1 MELLDA
7 VFNRRTTNGPFRP
20 DPVSPEHQQLLI
32 RAAAAAP
39 SQFNSQPWRFV
50 LIEDRTTIETVAAI
64 SGQSMTEVMGAG
76 TFFDR
81 YKKYFRFSQKEMDAN
96 RSGML
101 FDKLPALLRPF
112 TSRAFTPS
120 GQSLMNRLRVPQTLG
135 EENRKLV
142 AGSPLL
148 IGVML
153 ERGEYRPGELSGF
166 YSVFSMGAA
175 MENLWLTTLE
185 LGMGIQFVSF
195 PMEAPHHWAR
205 IVRLLQVPDELELMA
220 VYRLGYLP
228 ERIQRPA
235 INWSSRE
242 RRRPSQF
249 VFRETCASSQQGW
262 DDDVRP
268 GSGLDLPQAAG

>member
-1 MELLDA
+1 MEFLDA

-20 DPVSPEHQQLLI
+20 GPVSPEHQQLLI

-50 LIEDRTTIETVAAI
+50 LIEDRDTIETVARI
-64 SGQSMTEVMGAG
+64 SGESMTEVMGAG

-81 YKKYFRFSQKEMDAN
+81 YKKYFRFSQKEMDAQ

-112 TSRAFTPS
+112 TSKAFTPS
-120 GQSLMNRLRVPQTLG
+120 GQSLMNKLRVPQTLG

-153 ERGEYRPGELSGF
+153 ERGEYRPEELSGF

-175 MENLWLTTLE
+175 MENLWLTTVE

-195 PMEAPHHWAR
+195 PMEAPHQWQR
-205 IVRLLQVPDELELMA
+205 IVDMLHVPNDLELMA
-220 VYRLGYLP
+220 VYRLGYVP
-228 ERIQRPA
+228 ERTHRPA
-235 INWSSRE
+235 IDWSSRE
-242 RRRPSQF
+242 RKRPSQY
-249 VFRETCASSQQGW
+249 VFRETCDTPQQGW
-262 DDDVRP
+262 DQDVRP
-268 GSGLDLPQAAG
+268 GSD

>member
-1 MELLDA
+1 MEFLDV

-20 DPVSPEHQQLLI
+20 DPVSAEHQQLLI
-32 RAAAAAP
+32 RAAGAAP

-50 LIEDRTTIETVAAI
+50 IVEDRETIETVATI
-64 SGQSMTEVMGAG
+64 SGESMTEVMSEG

-81 YKKYFRFSQKEMDAN
+81 YKKYFRFSQKEMDRL

-101 FDKLPALLRPF
+101 FDKLPAVLRPF

-120 GQSLMNRLRVPQTLG
+120 GQNLMNKLRVPQTLG

-148 IGVML
+148 LGVML
-153 ERGEYRPGELSGF
+153 ERGEYRPEQLSGF

-175 MENLWLTTLE
+175 MENLWLTTVE

-195 PMEAPHHWAR
+195 PMEAPHQWQR
-205 IVRLLQVPDELELMA
+205 IVDMLRVPDDLELMA
-220 VYRLGYLP
+220 VYRLGYLS
-228 ERIQRPA
+228 ERTHRPA
-235 INWSSRE
+235 IDWSSRE
-242 RRRPSQF
+242 RKRPSQY
-249 VFRETCASSQQGW
+249 VFRETCDVPQEGW
-262 DDDVRP
+262 DEDVRP
-268 GSGLDLPQAAG
+268 GTA

>member
-1 MELLDA
+1 MEFLDA

-20 DPVSPEHQQLLI
+20 DPVSPGHQQTLI

-50 LIEDRTTIETVAAI
+50 LIEDRDTIETVATI
-64 SGQSMTEVMGAG
+64 SGESMTEVMSSG
-76 TFFDR
+76 TFFNR
-81 YKKYFRFSQKEMDAN
+81 YKKYFRFSQKEMDTL

-112 TSRAFTPS
+112 TSRAFTQS
-120 GQSLMNRLRVPQTLG
+120 GQNLMNKLRVPQTLG
-135 EENRKLV
+135 QENRKLV

-148 IGVML
+148 LGVML
-153 ERGEYRPGELSGF
+153 ERGEYRPEQLSGF

-175 MENLWLTTLE
+175 MENLWLTTVE

-195 PMEAPHHWAR
+195 PMEASHQWQR
-205 IVRLLQVPDELELMA
+205 IVDMLRVPDDLELMA

-228 ERIQRPA
+228 ERTHRPA
-235 INWSSRE
+235 IDWSSRE
-242 RRRPSQF
+242 RKRPSQF
-249 VFRETCASSQQGW
+249 VFRETCDVPQEGW
-262 DDDVRP
+262 DNDVRP
-268 GSGLDLPQAAG
+268 GSA

>member
-1 MELLDA
+1 MEFLDA

-32 RAAAAAP
+32 RAAASAP

-50 LIEDRTTIETVAAI
+50 LIEDRDTIETIARI
-64 SGQSMTEVMGAG
+64 SGESMTEVMGAG

-81 YKKYFRFSQKEMDAN
+81 YKKYFRFSQKEMDTL

-101 FDKLPALLRPF
+101 FDRLPALLRPF

-120 GQSLMNRLRVPQTLG
+120 GQNLMNKLRVPQTLG

-148 IGVML
+148 LGVML
-153 ERGEYRPGELSGF
+153 ERGEYQPDELSGF

-175 MENLWLTTLE
+175 MENLWLTTVE

-195 PMEAPHHWAR
+195 PMEAPHQWQR
-205 IVRLLQVPDELELMA
+205 IVDMLHVPQDLELMA
-220 VYRLGYLP
+220 VYRLGYVP
-228 ERIQRPA
+228 ERTHRPA
-235 INWSSRE
+235 IDWSSRE
-242 RRRPSQF
+242 RKRPSQF
-249 VFRETCASSQQGW
+249 VFRETCDTPQQGW
-262 DDDVRP
+262 DQDTRP
-268 GSGLDLPQAAG
+268 GSV

>member
-1 MELLDA
+1 MEFLDA

-20 DPVSPEHQQLLI
+20 DPVSAEHQQLLI

-50 LIEDRTTIETVAAI
+50 LIEDRATIETVADI
-64 SGQSMTEVMGAG
+64 SGQSMTEVMGSG

-81 YKKYFRFSQKEMDAN
+81 YKKYFRFSQQEMDAS

-120 GQSLMNRLRVPQTLG
+120 GQSLMNRLRVPQKLG

-148 IGVML
+148 IGVLL

-175 MENLWLTTLE
+175 MENLWLTTVE
-185 LGMGIQFVSF
+185 LGMGIQFISF
-195 PMEAPHHWAR
+195 PMEAPRQWER
-205 IVRLLQVPDELELMA
+205 IGQMLHVPDDLELMA

-228 ERIQRPA
+228 ETSRRPA
-235 INWSSRE
+235 IDWSSRE
-242 RRRPSQF
+242 RKRPSQF
-249 VFRETCASSQQGW
+249 VFRETCQNPQQGW
-262 DDDVRP
+262 DGDARP
-268 GSGLDLPQAAG
+268 GSA